1 MHAVLESA
9 LEDNNNSD
17 GMHEAQKVRNHALI
31 HYLASLANS
40 NNSEDVFDFDFVESL
55 IENGADVNSTDRNG
69 QTIFHEIARSW
80 NLDVALFLL
89 EHGMFREKY
98 YYIFYKSPC
107 IPSPSFEPTSRTL
120 YNRKLKHRVQ
130 TSNKNNARRTK
141 ITL

>member
-9 LEDNNNSD
+9 LEDNGMQQ

-40 NNSEDVFDFDFVESL
+40 NNNDDVFDFDFVESL

-69 QTIFHEIARSW
+69 QTIFHEVARSW

-89 EHGMFREKY
+89 ENGKV
-98 YYIFYKSPC
+98 
-107 IPSPSFEPTSRTL
+107 L
-120 YNRKLKHRVQ
+120 YRQLICN
-130 TSNKNNARRTK
+130 
-141 ITL
+141 I